1 MMGYGSCYG
10 VDGVFGGGWMTG
22 GWLGLLLVVAV
33 AALVIVGIVLAIRPR
48 GRSTDDP
55 IEILRRRFARGEI
68 SADELEQAK
77 RELGG

>member
-10 VDGVFGGGWMTG
+10 VDSVFGGGWMTG
-22 GWLGLLLVVAV
+22 GWLGLVLVMAF

-48 GRSTDDP
+48 GRSTNDP
-55 IEILRRRFARGEI
+55 IEVLRRRFARGEI

-77 RELGG
+77 RALGG